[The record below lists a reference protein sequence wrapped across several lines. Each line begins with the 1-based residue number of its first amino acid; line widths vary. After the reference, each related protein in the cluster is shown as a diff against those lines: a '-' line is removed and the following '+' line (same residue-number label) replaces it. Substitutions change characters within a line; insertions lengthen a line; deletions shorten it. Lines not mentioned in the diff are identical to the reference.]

1 MSELNVLVLGGN
13 GLVGSAVCRNLEVSP
28 KVGKLIKST
37 REDTDLFSIEETKKL
52 ISDVKPDVLINAAAK
67 VGGIYANDTQR
78 TSFIIELKIIKL
90 KF

>member
-13 GLVGSAVCRNLEVSP
+13 GLVGSAVCRNLDVSP

-37 REDTDLFSIEETKKL
+37 KILICFLSKKQKKL

-67 VGGIYANDTQR
+67 VGGIYANDTQEHHL
-78 TSFIIELKIIKL
+78 SLII
-90 KF
+90 